1 MRAIHIKFIFS
12 IFLLYCITA
21 QADDF
26 DEERVYRSD
35 ELYYLSIN
43 IPEDIQKNKLLRQCL

>member
-12 IFLLYCITA
+12 IFLLYCIAA

-43 IPEDIQKNKLLRQCL
+43 TPEDIQKK